1 MTVGGEDES
10 HCKLGDRFR
19 RIAGNAEDFD
29 AAFGSSFE
37 IYIIITGTAHQDQ
50 TDTLMCK
57 FFDHFCSKVC
67 VYKSADPLVTGGEG
81 SSLCVEICFNKSNV
95 DIRMR
100 RFQFI
105 KNLWS

>member
-57 FFDHFCSKVC
+57 FFDHLFQGLRLQ
-67 VYKSADPLVTGGEG
+67 SADPRNRRRGKQ
-81 SSLCVEICFNKSNV
+81 SL
-95 DIRMR
+95 R
-100 RFQFI
+100 RDLLQ
-105 KNLWS
+105 